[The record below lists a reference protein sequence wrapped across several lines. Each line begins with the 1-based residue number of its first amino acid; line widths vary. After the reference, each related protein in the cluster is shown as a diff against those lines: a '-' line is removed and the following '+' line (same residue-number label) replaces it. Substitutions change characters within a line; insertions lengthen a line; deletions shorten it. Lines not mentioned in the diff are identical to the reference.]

1 MGKLREATSEE
12 IRDKAIEGIQRK
24 KGHDIVVLDLDQIE
38 IAVCRYFVICH
49 GESNTQVTALAE
61 SVEEV
66 VKKDLQEHVW
76 HREGYRNAQWI
87 LLDYGDVVIHIFEK
101 PYREFYDLE
110 GLWADAERED
120 VSDEQKKERE

>member
-1 MGKLREATSEE
+1 MGEIREISSEE
-12 IRDKAIEGIQRK
+12 IRDRVIEGIQKK
-24 KGHDIVVLDLDQIE
+24 KGHDIVVLDLEKIE

-49 GESNTQVTALAE
+49 GDSNTQVSAIAE

-66 VKKDLQEHVW
+66 VKKELQEHVW

-87 LLDYGDVVIHIFEK
+87 LLDYGDVVVHVFEK

-110 GLWADAERED
+110 GLWADAARED
-120 VSDEQKKERE
+120 IVAE